1 MQLKSVGFAMLSAV
15 ASVAVQAAT
24 ISIYDTASFVEVS
37 EGSYKLDG
45 FGRGTSN
52 GLTIGGDSVVAD
64 VVGVTPFF
72 DTWNINVSGIA
83 PGTYNFG
90 PLVVDAIGGLTFTS
104 LTFNSY
110 DNAGVRHT
118 VLFDLNALGTQ
129 ASGSGMFTVRSSCPV
144 VSCVWIDVTGLQPA
158 GTQGIGYGGTT
169 IASVVPEPANA
180 ALLAVGL
187 AVVAGMAR
195 RRRLHA
201 R

>member
-1 MQLKSVGFAMLSAV
+1 MQLKSVGFALLGAF
-15 ASVAVQAAT
+15 AGVAVQAAT
-24 ISIYDTASFVEVS
+24 ISIYNTATFVEVS

-52 GLTIGGDSVVAD
+52 GLTIVGDAVVNA
-64 VVGVTPFF
+64 VGDTPFF

-83 PGTYNFG
+83 AGTYNFG
-90 PLVVDAIGGLTFTS
+90 PLLVDAIGGLSFTS

-129 ASGSGMFTVRSSCPV
+129 ATGSGTFTVRSSCPV
-144 VSCVWIDVTGLQPA
+144 ASCVWIDVTGLQPA

-180 ALLAVGL
+180 ALLALGL
-187 AVVAGMAR
+187 AALVGVTR